1 MKNIIGFI
9 ALIALSLLFSLTALA
24 DGEKKI
30 QMKNLPPAVQATVKE
45 QSKGATIRGLAKETE
60 KGKTV
65 YELELKVDGHNKD
78 LMIDASGKVFLIE
91 EQVELNTLPAAVQAE
106 IVKQTGKGKIVII
119 ESLTENGALTGYEAA
134 IKTGVKSREIKISP
148 DGKLMK

>member
-1 MKNIIGFI
+1 MENKISVWIFI
-9 ALIALSLLFSLTALA
+9 LLLVFSVFAFA
-24 DGEKKI
+24 DGEKKM

-45 QSKGATIRGLAKETE
+45 QSKGATIRGMAKETE

-78 LMIDASGKVFLIE
+78 MMIDAFGKIISIE
-91 EQVELNTLPAAVQAE
+91 EQVELKDLSAAVQAA
-106 IVKQTGKGKIVII
+106 ITRQTGKGKIVII
-119 ESLTENGALTGYEAA
+119 ESLTENGALTGYEAT
-134 IKTGVKSREIKISP
+134 IKTGGKSREIKISP